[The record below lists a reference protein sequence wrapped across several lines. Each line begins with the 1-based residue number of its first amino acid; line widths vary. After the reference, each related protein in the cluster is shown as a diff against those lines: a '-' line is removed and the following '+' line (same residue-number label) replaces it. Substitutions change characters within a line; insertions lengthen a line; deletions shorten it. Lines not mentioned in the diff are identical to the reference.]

1 MHIWDTYH
9 LDKGVV
15 QFLYMKYKSI
25 TKMIKDV
32 GGTGYPANRR
42 RREVR
47 LEVVKKTPQ
56 PRMKQY
62 GDRGYKPSSGKG
74 VGY

>member
-1 MHIWDTYH
+1 
-9 LDKGVV
+9 
-15 QFLYMKYKSI
+15 
-25 TKMIKDV
+25 MIKDV
-32 GGTGYPANRR
+32 GGTGYPANR